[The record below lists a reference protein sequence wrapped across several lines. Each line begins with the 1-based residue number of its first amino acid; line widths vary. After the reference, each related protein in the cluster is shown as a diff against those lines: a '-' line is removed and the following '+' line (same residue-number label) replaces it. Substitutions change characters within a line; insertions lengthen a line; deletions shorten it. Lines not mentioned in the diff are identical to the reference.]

1 MKAKFNSQTKN
12 LFMKA
17 INKTKMITLGFMSF
31 FIMGFSQPSWS
42 YNKSKSP
49 IEFNVLPGLS
59 SPSFQFKANNSE
71 VNEYLV
77 KVKDA
82 DGDVLYSE
90 ILKGKNLLRTYRIDM
105 SNVDINDGFNVRF
118 EVTNV
123 KSKETFVYN
132 ATRKSRLVEDIIVAK
147 L

>member
-1 MKAKFNSQTKN
+1 
-12 LFMKA
+12 MKA
-17 INKTKMITLGFMSF
+17 INKTKMITLGFMSL
-31 FIMGFSQPSWS
+31 FIIGFSQPSWS
-42 YNKSKSP
+42 YNKSKNP
-49 IEFNVLPGLS
+49 IEFYAIGSPNH
-59 SPSFQFKANNSE
+59 SPSFQFRANSGE
-71 VNEYLV
+71 VTEYLV

-82 DGDVLYSE
+82 DGEVLYSE

-105 SNVDINDGFNVRF
+105 SNVDINEGFDVRF

-132 ATRKSRLVEDIIVAK
+132 ATRKSRTVEDIVVAK